1 MVVIKE
7 FQIVWRVDR
16 KEVQKVAMKEFEK
29 ITLKE
34 EEALKEKMRS
44 SEDFVKR
51 DTIV

>member
-7 FQIVWRVDR
+7 FQMVRRVDR
-16 KEVQKVAMKEFEK
+16 KEVEKVAMKEFKK

-34 EEALKEKMRS
+34 EEASKEKMQS

-51 DTIV
+51 DTI